1 MTVEQFLEL
10 NGYNPYICVELY
22 EHNDEK
28 LLARYKDPDD
38 GELKLFYEYEY
49 RTHVLAWDS
58 ERVLFDTGRIPNEY
72 LSRHV
77 ERWNTDIGFLSSKRP
92 KYRDDNPAYPIMQ
105 IMMEVSKT

>member
-10 NGYNPYICVELY
+10 NGNNPYICIEFY
-22 EHNDEK
+22 GHGQK
-28 LLARYKDPDD
+28 MLARHKDPNDD
-38 GELKLFYEYEY
+38 ELRLFFEYEY
-49 RTHVLAWDS
+49 RTPVLAWDFES
-58 ERVLFDTGRIPNEY
+58 VLFDTDRIPKEY

-77 ERWNTDIGFLSSKRP
+77 ERWNVDIGFLSSKRP